1 LSNRSIP
8 LSEPEADKYVLQTKL
23 PDPSINAIRGAKN
36 QMKYRPTGL
45 NVAMLSIHS
54 SPIGDLG
61 TRDTG
66 GMSVYVREM
75 AKELGKK
82 GHHIDIFTQ
91 HNVGKHDPVIHLYD
105 NVRLVHLSGETRGNI
120 AKSSL
125 YEVLPQLF
133 NELESFRIKENI
145 AYDIIHSHYWLSGV
159 LGLKLQSFWNTHHLI
174 TYHTI
179 GAVKNLTC
187 PTENASELRLE
198 NEKKLAK
205 LCDQIVLPTQKEKEY
220 LIQYYNA
227 PVDKIRIVPCGV
239 NLELFKP
246 LDKTSARR
254 GLSFSINDLII
265 LYVGRYTPIKGLDRL
280 FKAFR
285 NLAHLSHLRLVLV
298 GGDGEHSPMLRQL
311 QSKAKALHIENRLMF
326 AGRVDQKTLPEYYSA
341 ADVLVVPSYYESFGL
356 VALEALACGTPVV
369 TTSVGAMEDI
379 VKEGVTGYV
388 AKDTDPQHF
397 AGRIETILLKQQQ
410 NGLSPSE
417 IRSSVAEF
425 TWSRSASLLLEAYR
439 SLSADKS

>member
-1 LSNRSIP
+1 LKI
-8 LSEPEADKYVLQTKL
+8 
-23 PDPSINAIRGAKN
+23 
-36 QMKYRPTGL
+36 
-45 NVAMLSIHS
+45 AMLSIHS

-61 TRDTG
+61 TQDTG

-91 HNVGKHDPVIHLYD
+91 HNVGKHDPIIHLYD
-105 NVRLVHLSGETRGNI
+105 NVRLVHLSGGTRRNI
-120 AKSSL
+120 SKASL

-159 LGLKLQSFWNTHHLI
+159 LGLKLQSSWNAYHLI

-187 PTENASELRLE
+187 PTENASELRLT

-205 LCDQIVLPTQKEKEY
+205 LCDRIVLPTQKEKEH
-220 LIQYYNA
+220 LIQYYHA

-246 LDKTSARR
+246 MDKLSVRR
-254 GLSFSINDLII
+254 HLAFHMDDLIV

-285 NLAHLSHLRLVLV
+285 NLTHLSHLRLVMV
-298 GGDGEHSPMLRQL
+298 GGDGEHSPMFRQL
-311 QSKAKALHIENRLMF
+311 KSKAKALHIENRLIF
-326 AGRVDQKTLPEYYSA
+326 AGRVDQETLPEYYSA

-379 VKEGVTGYV
+379 VKDGVTGYV
-388 AKDTDPQHF
+388 AKDTDPQHY
-397 AGRIETILLKQQQ
+397 ARLIETVLLKQQQ

>member
-1 LSNRSIP
+1 
-8 LSEPEADKYVLQTKL
+8 
-23 PDPSINAIRGAKN
+23 
-36 QMKYRPTGL
+36 MKCRPTGL
-45 NVAMLSIHS
+45 KIAMLSIHS

-61 TRDTG
+61 TQDTG

-91 HNVGKHDPVIHLYD
+91 HNVGKHDPIIHLYD
-105 NVRLVHLSGETRGNI
+105 NVRLVHLSGGTRRNI
-120 AKSSL
+120 SKASL

-159 LGLKLQSFWNTHHLI
+159 LGLKLQSSWNAYHLI

-187 PTENASELRLE
+187 PTENASELRLT

-205 LCDQIVLPTQKEKEY
+205 LCDRIVLPTQKEKEH
-220 LIQYYNA
+220 LIQYYHA

-246 LDKTSARR
+246 MDKLSVRR
-254 GLSFSINDLII
+254 HLAFHMDDLIV

-285 NLAHLSHLRLVLV
+285 NLTHLSYLRLVMV
-298 GGDGEHSPMLRQL
+298 GGDGEHSPMFRQL
-311 QSKAKALHIENRLMF
+311 KSKAKALHIENRLIF
-326 AGRVDQKTLPEYYSA
+326 AGRVDQETLPEYYSA

-379 VKEGVTGYV
+379 VKDGVTGYV
-388 AKDTDPQHF
+388 AKDTDPQHY
-397 AGRIETILLKQQQ
+397 ARLIETILLKQQQ

-425 TWSRSASLLLEAYR
+425 TWSRSASLLLDAYR
-439 SLSADKS
+439 SAWATIENRN

>member
-1 LSNRSIP
+1 
-8 LSEPEADKYVLQTKL
+8 
-23 PDPSINAIRGAKN
+23 
-36 QMKYRPTGL
+36 
-45 NVAMLSIHS
+45 S
-54 SPIGDLG
+54 SPVGDLG

-75 AKELGKK
+75 AKELGRK

-91 HNVGKHDPVIHLYD
+91 HNVGNYDPVIHLYD
-105 NVRLVHLSGETRGNI
+105 NVRLVHLSGGTHKNI

-125 YEVLPQLF
+125 YKVLPKLF

-159 LGLKLQSFWNTHHLI
+159 LGLKLQSSWNAHHLI

-187 PTENASELRLE
+187 PTENASELRLT

-254 GLSFSINDLII
+254 DLSFSTNDLII

-285 NLAHLSHLRLVLV
+285 NLAHLSHLRLVMV

-311 QSKAKALHIENRLMF
+311 QSKAKALHIENRVMF
-326 AGRVDQKTLPEYYSA
+326 VGRVDQETLPQYYSA

-379 VKEGVTGYV
+379 VKDGITGYV
-388 AKDTDPQHF
+388 ATDSDPQNF
-397 AGRIETILLKQQQ
+397 AGCIEAILQKQ
-410 NGLSPSE
+410 NGFSPSK
-417 IRSSVAEF
+417 IRASVSEF

-439 SLSADKS
+439 AVSADKKTLC

>member
-1 LSNRSIP
+1 L
-8 LSEPEADKYVLQTKL
+8 
-23 PDPSINAIRGAKN
+23 
-36 QMKYRPTGL
+36 KYRPTRL
-45 NVAMLSIHS
+45 KIAMLSIHS

-75 AKELGKK
+75 ANELGRK

-91 HNVGKHDPVIHLYD
+91 HNVGKHDPVIHLNK
-105 NVRLVHLSGETRGNI
+105 NVRLVHLSGGTRGNI

-133 NELESFRIKENI
+133 YQLESFRIKEDITYN
-145 AYDIIHSHYWLSGV
+145 IIHSHYWLSGI
-159 LGLKLQSFWNTHHLI
+159 LGLKLQSSWNAYHLI

-187 PTENASELRLE
+187 PTENASELRLT
-198 NEKKLAK
+198 NERKLAK
-205 LCDQIVLPTQKEKEY
+205 LCDQIVLPTQKEKEHV
-220 LIQYYNA
+220 IQYYNA
-227 PVDKIRIVPCGV
+227 PVDKIQIVPCGV

-246 LDKTSARR
+246 MDKLSARR
-254 GLSFSINDLII
+254 HLAFHVNDLIV
-265 LYVGRYTPIKGLDRL
+265 LYVGRYAPIKGLDRL
-280 FKAFR
+280 LKAFR
-285 NLAHLSHLRLVLV
+285 NLMHLPHLRLVMV

-311 QSKAKALHIENRLMF
+311 QSKAKALHIENRITF
-326 AGRVDQKTLPEYYSA
+326 AGRVDQETLPQYYSA

-369 TTSVGAMEDI
+369 TTSVGAMEEI
-379 VKEGVTGYV
+379 VKDGHTGYV
-388 AKDTDPQHF
+388 AKDPNPQHY
-397 AGRIETILLKQQQ
+397 ARLIETILLKQQQ
-410 NGLSPSE
+410 NGLSSAE

-439 SLSADKS
+439 AAWADTSENIYILNLA

>member
-1 LSNRSIP
+1 
-8 LSEPEADKYVLQTKL
+8 
-23 PDPSINAIRGAKN
+23 
-36 QMKYRPTGL
+36 MKWRPTGMKI
-45 NVAMLSIHS
+45 AMLSIHS

-75 AKELGKK
+75 AKELGRK

-105 NVRLVHLSGETRGNI
+105 NVRLVHLSGEKRGNI
-120 AKSSL
+120 TKSSL

-145 AYDIIHSHYWLSGV
+145 TYDIIHSHYWLSGV
-159 LGLKLQSFWNTHHLI
+159 LGLKLQSSWNAYHLI

-187 PTENASELRLE
+187 PTENASELRLT

-205 LCDQIVLPTQKEKEY
+205 LCDQIVVPTQKEKEY
-220 LIQYYNA
+220 LIQYYDI
-227 PVDKIRIVPCGV
+227 PHDKIRIIPCGV
-239 NLELFKP
+239 NLDRFKP
-246 LDKTSARR
+246 QDKISARR
-254 GLSFSINDLII
+254 HLALHVDDLIV

-280 FKAFR
+280 FIAFR
-285 NLAHLSHLRLVLV
+285 NLTHLSHLRLVMV
-298 GGDGEHSPMLRQL
+298 GGDGKHSPMLRQL

-326 AGRVDQKTLPEYYSA
+326 AGRVDQETLPQYYSA
-341 ADVLVVPSYYESFGL
+341 ADVLVLPSYYESFGL

-369 TTSVGAMEDI
+369 TTPVGDMEKI
-379 VKEGVTGYV
+379 VQDGVTGYV
-388 AKDTDPQHF
+388 SKDSDPQHF
-397 AGRIETILLKQQQ
+397 AGCVEAILLKQKQ
-410 NGLSPSE
+410 NGLSPSK
-417 IRSSVAEF
+417 IRASVSEF
-425 TWSRSASLLLEAYR
+425 TWSRSASVLLDAYQ
-439 SLSADKS
+439 LASADKRTLC